1 MADVT
6 VNVIEP
12 ATNFDLLTVDE
23 LKILLGV
30 APSDTSQDAQLAMM
44 ISIYSAYVAEMCNR
58 TFAREKVIET
68 WRELLQRP
76 RVPDA
81 LAGQG
86 RRYRINVRGPAAD
99 MQNDQ
104 YELEQASGKLSN
116 VLLHSAESTRGR
128 SRSMSSTPAGSIC
141 RRGPAPA
148 QASNRDPDPR
158 GAHAQSA
165 SAGRRHPPNHAQ
177 VEPHRLL

>member
-68 WRELLQRP
+68 WRDLYNG
-76 RVPDA
+76 RVFLTHYPVKSKT
-81 LAGQG
+81 
-86 RRYRINVRGPAAD
+86 I
-99 MQNDQ
+99 
-104 YELEQASGKLSN
+104 SN
-116 VLLHSAESTRGR
+116 
-128 SRSMSSTPAGSIC
+128 
-141 RRGPAPA
+141 
-148 QASNRDPDPR
+148 
-158 GAHAQSA
+158 
-165 SAGRRHPPNHAQ
+165 
-177 VEPHRLL
+177 